1 MQRNLITSYRV
12 VAIAIAMI
20 FSVGTM
26 TAQGLLRGVAN
37 AAKSKVQQTVVG
49 AVAGAASEAVKG
61 KKAKATVTTT
71 TVETTEEPVNAPESA
86 GIREEDLSVAPGGH
100 GVGVGASSPVGGS
113 MAFFS
118 DNFAAETIGQ
128 APSKWDI
135 LDGEGY
141 EVISF
146 QGENV
151 LKFAKFG
158 TIAPLMEEENYFP
171 ESFTIEFDAWTV
183 VPQNDM
189 SSAHYLKIILYNSD
203 WSHVCEQEVKPCT
216 VGTAGFL
223 EDWQMWYED
232 PNGETLDA
240 ECSWQ
245 DATKWMKPNS
255 WTHFTLVY
263 DRGDYKFC
271 INDNCVISVSNMGQP
286 AFLNLYGVQYDGQEP
301 ARIKNFVMHESH

>member
-1 MQRNLITSYRV
+1 MKRVLFTSNRV
-12 VAIAIAMI
+12 IMLVAAVMI
-20 FSVGTM
+20 YVGNVS
-26 TAQGLLRGVAN
+26 AQGLLRGVAN
-37 AAKSKVQQTVVG
+37 AAKNRVEQTVVG
-49 AVAGAASEAVKG
+49 AVTDAASKAVKG
-61 KKAKATVTTT
+61 KKSKQAQ
-71 TVETTEEPVNAPESA
+71 VEQPAEAPAYVPESS
-86 GIREEDLSVAPGGH
+86 GIREEDLPVPPGAR
-100 GVGVGASSPVGGS
+100 VVSTLAAPVGGS
-113 MAFFS
+113 MTFFS
-118 DNFAAETIGQ
+118 DNFATETVGQ
-128 APSKWDI
+128 APSKWNI

-146 QGENV
+146 QGDNV

-183 VPQNDM
+183 VPANDM
-189 SSAHYLKIILYNSD
+189 SSAHYLKVILYNSD

-216 VGTAGFL
+216 VGTCGFL

-232 PNGETLDA
+232 PSGETLDA

-245 DATKWMKPNS
+245 DATKWMKPDT
-255 WTHFTLVY
+255 WTHFTLSY
-263 DRGDYKFC
+263 NRGDYKFC
-271 INDNCVISVSNMGQP
+271 INDNCVISVSNMAQP